1 MSRISLIKQTFA
13 LVAFI
18 AAWSVQ
24 ADSAEG
30 RWVSISDVNG
40 EKESVIEIK
49 KAEDGKLQGQIVH
62 LFREDAK
69 GEKCQDC
76 PEPFKDQPILGLKL
90 MWGLENSG
98 DDGEWSGGEI
108 IDPED
113 GSIYSVKL
121 ETSDDGQEL
130 ELRGYVGISLFGRSQ
145 TWVREKPEQEEPKQE
160 NPTKEETTKI
170 TEIVSEVEPVTDEKT
185 AE

>member
-1 MSRISLIKQTFA
+1 MRTVSLIKQTFIV
-13 LVAFI
+13 LVVASASF
-18 AAWSVQ
+18 AQ

-30 RWVSISDVNG
+30 RWVSISDVND

-49 KAEDGKLQGQIVH
+49 KAEDGTLEGQIVH

-69 GEKCQDC
+69 GETCQDC

-98 DDGEWSGGEI
+98 DEGEWSGGEI

-121 ETSDDGQEL
+121 ETSDDGTEL
-130 ELRGYVGISLFGRSQ
+130 ELRGYIGISLFGRSQ
-145 TWVREKPEQEEPKQE
+145 TWVREEAPSTHEKSVES
-160 NPTKEETTKI
+160 
-170 TEIVSEVEPVTDEKT
+170 VEV
-185 AE
+185 AQ

>member
-1 MSRISLIKQTFA
+1 MGRISFIKQAFALISLIVTFT
-13 LVAFI
+13 
-18 AAWSVQ
+18 VQ

-49 KAEDGKLQGQIVH
+49 KSEDGKLQGQIVH
-62 LFREDAK
+62 LYREDAK
-69 GEKCQDC
+69 GELCQDC

-98 DDGEWSGGEI
+98 DEGEWSGGEI
-108 IDPED
+108 LDPED

-145 TWVREKPEQEEPKQE
+145 TWLREEAPVEGVADEQ
-160 NPTKEETTKI
+160 
-170 TEIVSEVEPVTDEKT
+170 
-185 AE
+185 AEAEQ